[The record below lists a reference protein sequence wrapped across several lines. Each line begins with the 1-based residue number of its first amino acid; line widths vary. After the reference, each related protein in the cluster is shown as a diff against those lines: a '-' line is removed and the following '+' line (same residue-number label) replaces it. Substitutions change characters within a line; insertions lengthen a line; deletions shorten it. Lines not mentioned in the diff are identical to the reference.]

1 MKPGSRVTA
10 GSLGTNAQKKAKS
23 QAKNQWT
30 VLLKLKVTLN
40 HMLVAF
46 QGLFSPAWGI
56 QGELFPEG
64 CRFP

>member
-23 QAKNQWT
+23 QTKNQWT

-46 QGLFSPAWGI
+46 QGLFPPAWGI

-64 CRFP
+64 CSFP